1 MTEIKKGMSELLKT
15 WWLGYLSGVIN
26 GISMRGDIPPDVR
39 KTCEDIIIRYKTE
52 LDNILEVKN
61 DKTRSVKK
69 VA

>member
-1 MTEIKKGMSELLKT
+1 MSELLKT

-52 LDNILEVKN
+52 LDNILEAK
-61 DKTRSVKK
+61 
-69 VA
+69 